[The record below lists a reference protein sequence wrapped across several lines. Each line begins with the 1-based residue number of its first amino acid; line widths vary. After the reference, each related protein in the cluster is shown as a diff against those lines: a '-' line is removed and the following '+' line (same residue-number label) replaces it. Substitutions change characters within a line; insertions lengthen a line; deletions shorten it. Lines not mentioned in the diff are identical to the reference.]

1 MWSPAPRWS
10 PNARPRCYASAS
22 TTCSAPPPPSGPT
35 GPTCPALGPGAPA
48 ATCSNAAP
56 GDSAGCPACA
66 PGWTD
71 CRRSLY
77 SEGVEEATNGR
88 LGRPTAHLLLP
99 CRSDSVPT
107 VRALLHRDLERWDV
121 SEAEADA
128 ILLAAGEAVTNAV
141 VHGSWGQRD
150 SVMVI
155 RWAMTGG
162 RFSFSVQDRGPGF
175 ESSRAAMSRRVH
187 PSQNR

>member
-1 MWSPAPRWS
+1 
-10 PNARPRCYASAS
+10 
-22 TTCSAPPPPSGPT
+22 
-35 GPTCPALGPGAPA
+35 
-48 ATCSNAAP
+48 
-56 GDSAGCPACA
+56 
-66 PGWTD
+66 
-71 CRRSLY
+71 
-77 SEGVEEATNGR
+77 VEEATNSR
-88 LGRPTAHLLLP
+88 LVRPTAHLLLP

-121 SEAEADA
+121 PESDADA

-141 VHGSWGQRD
+141 VHGAWGQQD

-175 ESSRAAMSRRVH
+175 ETSRTAMSRHVH
-187 PSQNR
+187 PSQNRGRGLYIMHALMDRVVVDSGLNGTRILLEKALDAPPAG